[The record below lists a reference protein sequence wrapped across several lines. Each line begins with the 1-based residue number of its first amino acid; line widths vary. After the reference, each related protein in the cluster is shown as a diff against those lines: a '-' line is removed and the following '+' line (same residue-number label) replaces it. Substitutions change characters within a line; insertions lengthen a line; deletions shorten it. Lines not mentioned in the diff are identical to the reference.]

1 MCAIHVSKVTFFTTF
16 GEVKSLADI
25 KEEFENS
32 LSEIY
37 PKREVESIFLL
48 AVEHVLGWSRLKM
61 GAEIN
66 TLLNKSQIIDFKFI
80 KDLLI
85 KSVPI
90 QYAIG
95 STEFYGLEFS
105 VNEHVLIPRQETEE
119 LVRWVLN
126 TIQQTRLAEP
136 KIVDIGTGSGCI
148 PISID
153 KNLNNAKVFGLDVSI
168 NALEVANKNNKI
180 NDTKVHFYELD
191 VLQDDL
197 SNYSD
202 IDVIVSNP
210 PYVLPSEKQLMHSNV
225 LNHEPHLALFVEE
238 NDPLV
243 FYKRIAQLALESLKK
258 RGFLFFEINERY
270 GQETLNL
277 LVSVGYEEIIV
288 KKDINGKDRMI
299 RCTKP

>member
-1 MCAIHVSKVTFFTTF
+1 VSKVTFFTTF

-48 AVEHVLGWSRLKM
+48 AVEHVLGWSRLKIVI
-61 GAEIN
+61 EIN
-66 TLLNKSQIIDFKFI
+66 TLLNKPQINDFKCI

-85 KSVPI
+85 KHVPI

-105 VNEHVLIPRQETEE
+105 VNKHVLIPRQETEE

-126 TIQQTRLAEP
+126 TIQQTGLAEL

-153 KNLNNAKVFGLDVSI
+153 KNLNNAQVFGLDVSI
-168 NALEVANKNNKI
+168 NALEVANKNNEI
-180 NDTKVHFYELD
+180 NDTKVHFSALD
-191 VLQDDL
+191 ILQDDL

-277 LVSVGYEEIIV
+277 LVSVGYEDIIV

>member
-1 MCAIHVSKVTFFTTF
+1 MCALHVSKVTFFTTF

-48 AVEHVLGWSRLKM
+48 AVERVLGWSRLKIRIQ
-61 GAEIN
+61 IN
-66 TLLNKSQIIDFKFI
+66 TLLNKSQITDFKII

-85 KSVPI
+85 KHVPI

-105 VNEHVLIPRQETEE
+105 VNKHVLIPRQETEE

-153 KNLNNAKVFGLDVSI
+153 KNLNNAQVFGLDVSI
-168 NALEVANKNNKI
+168 SALEVANKNNEI
-180 NDTKVHFYELD
+180 NGTKVHFHKFD
-191 VLQDDL
+191 ILQDDL
-197 SNYSD
+197 LNYSD
-202 IDVIVSNP
+202 IDLIVSNP
-210 PYVLPSEKQLMHSNV
+210 PYVMPSEKQLMHSNV
-225 LNHEPHLALFVEE
+225 LNHEPHLALFVEQ
-238 NDPLV
+238 NNPLV

-258 RGFLFFEINERY
+258 NGFLFFEINERY

-277 LVSVGYEEIIV
+277 LLSVGYEEIIV

-299 RCTKP
+299 RCIKP